1 VHPWQTPVD
10 DACRSNPAPSRRISA
25 TSRACIAGHMR
36 VLPQRAYHSGGGSAT
51 TKALFVVETEWVG
64 VDGCGGVALSAARS
78 GRLCKT
84 DDPPRPPARGLRV
97 RTPCLPFLVFA
108 RCDISAR
115 LACVAVLLVYG
126 VVQRTC
132 DWLDKQRELRSDNI
146 KTATM
151 HGGIQPQSTLI
162 SFCHPSHPP
171 TRRGY
176 RGCGISSPP

>member
-78 GRLCKT
+78 GRLCSMRYKRPLSMRCCAASIRRGTT
-84 DDPPRPPARGLRV
+84 DM
-97 RTPCLPFLVFA
+97 
-108 RCDISAR
+108 R
-115 LACVAVLLVYG
+115 LAGQATGASLRQYQNSNYAWRYSATIHTHFLLPSIPSAYTAG
-126 VVQRTC
+126 VSRV
-132 DWLDKQRELRSDNI
+132 WYI
-146 KTATM
+146 
-151 HGGIQPQSTLI
+151 
-162 SFCHPSHPP
+162 FPSLTTDVVP
-171 TRRGY
+171 RV
-176 RGCGISSPP
+176 